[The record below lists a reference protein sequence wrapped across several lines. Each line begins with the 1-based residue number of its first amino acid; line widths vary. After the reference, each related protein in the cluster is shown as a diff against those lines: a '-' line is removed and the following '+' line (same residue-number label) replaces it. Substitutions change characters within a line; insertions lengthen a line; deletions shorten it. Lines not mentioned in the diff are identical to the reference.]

1 MTKNELVEHFKQ
13 NMPTFTGTEQEIEIK
28 KALYIYVELGKMK
41 SFDEKYYFGNSSM
54 KKKMKRLNDLKTKN
68 IDEIAKK
75 RKIVCYTLSR
85 LYSSILEEFGIKSFI
100 ERIDTDHT
108 YTKIVTQSGKIF
120 KADLQLDLQFIQTK
134 SRLRRFEYR
143 GDLPESSE
151 EKCDQKALT
160 KMLIEI
166 GYIKDEK
173 EYKNREVTHL
183 MQLVQGKNA
192 HEALKTILEDDNLY
206 VGNEDMESVEV
217 NKYYKSILKNVV
229 PDLYKNKIFA
239 FNCYRKNENKERE
252 YTLCIYS
259 YEKNIMK
266 PYIYSKKSGKFVK
279 IDIETLK
286 KLKEQG
292 LVFGSIKEEL
302 GARQLEK
309 YVTNY
314 KEEVEQDF

>member
-1 MTKNELVEHFKQ
+1 MTKNELVEYFKQ
-13 NMPTFTGTEQEIEIK
+13 NMPIFTGTEEEIEIK
-28 KALYIYVELGKMK
+28 KALYIYVELGKIK
-41 SFDEKYYFGNSSM
+41 SFDEKYYFGNSETR
-54 KKKMKRLNDLKTKN
+54 KKIKQANDLKTKSL
-68 IDEIAKK
+68 DEISKK
-75 RKIVCYTLSR
+75 RKILCYTLSH
-85 LYSSILEEFGIKSFI
+85 LYTNILKEFGIKSFI

-108 YTKIVTQSGKIF
+108 YTKIVPKSGKIF
-120 KADLQLDLQFIQTK
+120 KADIQLDLQFIQTK

-143 GDLPESSE
+143 GNLPESSE

-192 HEALKTILEDDNLY
+192 HEALEIILEDDNLY
-206 VGNEDMESVEV
+206 VNNEDMESVEL
-217 NKYYKSILKNVV
+217 NKYYKAVLEKVV
-229 PDLYKNKIFA
+229 PVFYKNKIFA
-239 FNCYRKNENKERE
+239 FNCYREKENKERE

-259 YEKNIMK
+259 YEKNIIK
-266 PYIYSKKSGKFVK
+266 PYIYSNKNRRFVK
-279 IDIETLK
+279 VNIETLK

-309 YVTNY
+309 YVDNY
-314 KEEVEQDF
+314 NEEAEQNL